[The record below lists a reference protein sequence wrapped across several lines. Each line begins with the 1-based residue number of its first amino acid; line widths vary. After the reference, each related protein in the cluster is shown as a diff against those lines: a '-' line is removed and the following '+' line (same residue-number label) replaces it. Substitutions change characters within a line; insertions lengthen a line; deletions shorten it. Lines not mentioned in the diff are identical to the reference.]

1 MKPNPSIKPLSPS
14 QATEHPRYSAA
25 VTQAAAHFLST
36 VPEKLDGRKLLAA
49 LCFGSKADIA
59 KVGIRLWDSIPDARD
74 ASRRI
79 DILARHM
86 LAVEEHNATEA
97 AACDCPLEFAIK
109 ASGLS
114 MPPKEVLD
122 AIREIAAIKG
132 NSKVEVAFD
141 DVLLDDSLVDDSL
154 VDDSLVDDD
163 HGLPMECFIAL
174 QKALPGIR
182 VVQGKVVSCRKI
194 PVVIAQEILDLTLA
208 EAKRVGL
215 V

>member
-1 MKPNPSIKPLSPS
+1 
-14 QATEHPRYSAA
+14 
-25 VTQAAAHFLST
+25 

-79 DILARHM
+79 DVLARHM

-97 AACDCPLEFAIK
+97 AACDCPLEAAIK

-122 AIREIAAIKG
+122 AIREIAGIEG
-132 NSKVEVAFD
+132 NSKVEVVAFD
-141 DVLLDDSLVDDSL
+141 GDDGKFP
-154 VDDSLVDDD
+154 DDSLVDDD

-182 VVQGKVVSCRKI
+182 VVRGKVVSCRKI

-208 EAKRVGL
+208 EAERVGL